1 MRQNYYITLSCIN
14 ALLIILQPTDIE
26 SFDESDEDG
35 SEYSE
40 ASEDSD
46 SEGINLHLNLF
57 EINNL
62 ETTF

>member
-1 MRQNYYITLSCIN
+1 MSEKLYFIKICIIN
-14 ALLIILQPTDIE
+14 FQPTDVE

-46 SEGINLHLNLF
+46 SEGIIFL
-57 EINNL
+57 
-62 ETTF
+62 

>member
-1 MRQNYYITLSCIN
+1 
-14 ALLIILQPTDIE
+14 LLIILQPTDIE